1 MTNSD
6 AESLDQNSKQEWYKD
21 GLRFSCSQ
29 CGNCCTGGPG
39 AVWYTADEGRAMA
52 VALGLTDEEFTAKY
66 TRAIADRR
74 SLNESETPHGFDCVF
89 LDRTSQPGR
98 ALCGVY
104 TARPAQCR
112 TWPFWPENLTTP
124 KAWKAAKSKT
134 PCHGMDNGTLYP
146 IEQIRILRERDHAD
160 NHSAPW

>member
-74 SLNESETPHGFDCVF
+74 SLNESET
-89 LDRTSQPGR
+89 QP
-98 ALCGVY
+98 
-104 TARPAQCR
+104 
-112 TWPFWPENLTTP
+112 TWPSALRGLY
-124 KAWKAAKSKT
+124 SKT
-134 PCHGMDNGTLYP
+134 CTVQNMA
-146 IEQIRILRERDHAD
+146 ILA
-160 NHSAPW
+160 